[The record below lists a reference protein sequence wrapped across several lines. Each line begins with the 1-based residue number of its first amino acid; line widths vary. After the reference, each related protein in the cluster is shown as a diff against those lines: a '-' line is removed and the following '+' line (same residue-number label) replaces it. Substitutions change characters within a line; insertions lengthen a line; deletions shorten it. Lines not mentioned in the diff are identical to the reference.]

1 MGFPVK
7 HARNVFVIK
16 STIVITGNHDTYL
29 PLGHDAIYKCLRYR
43 HSDRFF
49 FYILY
54 HRHGSMPRHLP
65 ADIYRAGAITL
76 CSSPT
81 MEVYGSVDIKSGET
95 MARAC

>member
-1 MGFPVK
+1 MDFPVK
-7 HARNVFVIK
+7 QARNVFVIK

-49 FYILY
+49 FYITGTDPCLVIY
-54 HRHGSMPRHLP
+54 VP